1 MMLKAFKSKELR
13 LPYRSRGRAAFSLA
27 ELVVAVGIL
36 ALMMALAG
44 QVFSLTSKS
53 TRQANALTELSQRFR
68 TFEKTLR
75 EDLRYAGKGNSIMVI
90 QANPIN
96 AYWTR
101 AGREADDDV
110 LPQNGYPHPEDPER
124 EGMIGE
130 GLLNPPRADVL
141 MFFTARRASSAIY
154 PGVTSQVQQVVYGH
168 AIQGEYVVS
177 GDSEEYEFQPSV
189 PDDVAP
195 FPAWPASAPTVA
207 EDWHLARRSLLLMPP
222 TVQPANMFWAMSLY
236 DDGNGGTEPQY
247 NIFEGATDVV
257 ENFIYEDRVL
267 KPHPEA
273 TWPFWFPP
281 VIQDVF
287 GQLTIP
293 GAPMPFGR
301 SELDL
306 TPPALYANRMAPYFL
321 PKCASFKVEWAFDPQ
336 AEWVGGRLDGE
347 REIYWI
353 DPGNLGDLSSSLDNP
368 EDDDPLASLDRAW
381 RQAQG
386 PRKARLGE
394 LLDPQVRLLGRDY
407 SSIGGPAGRNY
418 SLSEAYRPAGLG
430 GNPEYEI
437 PGYGRRLVVFTAN
450 RVGWTPDPDDPQP
463 LEPVEIF
470 PAALR
475 ITVDLYDDEG
485 RLDRPLRYVMVIPVG
500 LE

>member
-1 MMLKAFKSKELR
+1 MFTSKDLR
-13 LPYRSRGRAAFSLA
+13 LSYSSTRRAAFSLA

-36 ALMMALAG
+36 ALMMTLAG
-44 QVFSLTSKS
+44 QVFSLTSQS

-68 TFEKTLR
+68 AFEKTLR
-75 EDLRYAGKGNSIMVI
+75 EDLRYAGKGNSLMVI
-90 QANPIN
+90 QANPVN

-101 AGREADDDV
+101 AGREADDD
-110 LPQNGYPHPEDPER
+110 LKPENGYPHFEDPER

-130 GLLNPPRADVL
+130 GILNPPRADVL
-141 MFFTARRASSAIY
+141 MFFTARRGSSAIY
-154 PGVTSQVQQVVYGH
+154 PSVSSQVQQVVYGH
-168 AIQGEYVVS
+168 AIQGEYVPS
-177 GDSEEYEFQPSV
+177 GNPAEYDFQPSL

-195 FPAWPASAPTVA
+195 FPAWPDPAPTVA
-207 EDWHLARRSLLLMPP
+207 GDWHLARRSLLLMPP
-222 TVQPANMFWAMSLY
+222 TVQPAGMFWAMSLY
-236 DDGNGGTEPQY
+236 DDGDGGTEPQY
-247 NIFEGATDVV
+247 NIYESATDVV

-287 GQLTIP
+287 EQIANP
-293 GAPMPFGR
+293 NQPMPFGR
-301 SELDL
+301 SKLDL
-306 TPPALYANRMAPYFL
+306 TPPAFYANRMAPFFL

-353 DPGNLGDLSSSLDNP
+353 DPGNLGDLSSSLTNP

-386 PRKARLGE
+386 ARRVRLGE
-394 LLDPQVRLLGRDY
+394 LLNPQVRLLGRDY
-407 SSIGGPAGRNY
+407 GSIGGPSGRNY

-437 PGYGRRLVVFTAN
+437 PGYGRRMVVFTAN
-450 RVGWTPDPDDPQP
+450 RVGWAPNPDDPQP

-475 ITVDLYDDEG
+475 ITVDLFDDEG

-500 LE
+500 HE